1 MWFIPKQNQTM
12 EFNKESLEKRPLVD
26 LDDASLAIGNLGE
39 KPTREEFYTNYPFFK
54 HWKNE
59 TNSYALYPNGIN
71 IYIHIPFCIQICD
84 YCFYMKEL
92 IKSKSQVDIYIETL
106 RQEMKTASEALGLKR
121 RIVNSIY
128 IGGGTPSVLTEEQFN
143 KLMEALHKFHDIQNV
158 EFTFEAE
165 PGTFN
170 KNKLGWYK
178 NAGVNR
184 ISMGVQSFDDQII
197 KYSSRKHSA
206 SQAIKSVDMIKEM
219 GGFSINVD
227 LLSGLAGETMQTWT
241 DSLKIAVDQQVDML
255 TLYKMKTYANTVF
268 FKKGVRT
275 NEIKLPTDKEEL
287 QFMEIALDYI
297 SGTNYEPW
305 SSFAFTNNGYRHRYA
320 ENTWRGQDL
329 IAYGVSSFGKVGN
342 VNYQNINNMDTYTE
356 KVQKGL
362 FPLYRSYTLSQ
373 KDLMVKELLLCGARL
388 ASYSKQEFIQK
399 FGFDYFS
406 FIPETISE
414 LSAKGYITENR
425 NELTLTKQGML
436 FGDFV
441 GKVLAAGLKSKL
453 GEDNIGFSY

>member
-1 MWFIPKQNQTM
+1 MDLNTKLF
-12 EFNKESLEKRPLVD
+12 EGESVID
-26 LDDASLAIGNLGE
+26 LDNISLSIGDVKE

-59 TNSYALYPNGIN
+59 TNSYALHPGGIN

-92 IKSKSQVDIYIETL
+92 IKSKSHVDNYIETL
-106 RQEMKTASEALGLKR
+106 RLEMKSVSEALGLKK

-143 KLMEALHKFHDIQNV
+143 KLMEALHEFHEIKNV

-170 KNKLGWYK
+170 KNKLSWYK
-178 NAGVNR
+178 AAGVNR
-184 ISMGVQSFDDQII
+184 ISMGVQSFDDNII

-206 SQAIKSVDMIKEM
+206 MQAIKSVEMIKEL

-227 LLSGLAGETMQTWT
+227 LLSGLAGETMQTWV
-241 DSLKIAVDQQVDML
+241 DSLKIALNQNVDML
-255 TLYKMKTYANTVF
+255 TIYKMKTYANTVF

-275 NEIKLPTDKEEL
+275 NEIQLPSDTEEL
-287 QFMEIALDYI
+287 TYMGAALDLI
-297 SGTNYEPW
+297 SGTDYKPW
-305 SSFAFTNNGYRHRYA
+305 SSFAFSNNGYMHRYA

-329 IAYGVSSFGKVGN
+329 VAYGVSSFGKIGN
-342 VNYQNINNMDTYTE
+342 INYQNLNNMDLYTE
-356 KVQKGL
+356 RVSNSL
-362 FPLYRSYTLSQ
+362 FPLYRTYTLSH
-373 KDLMVKELLLCGARL
+373 KDLMVKELLLCAARL
-388 ASYSKQEFIQK
+388 TSYSKQEFINK
-399 FGFDYFS
+399 FGFDYFN
-406 FIPETISE
+406 FIPETIDE
-414 LSAKGYITENR
+414 LTLKGYITDNR
-425 NELTLTKQGML
+425 DELTLTRQGML

-441 GKVLAAGLKSKL
+441 GKVLASGLKSKL
-453 GEDNIGFSY
+453 GDDKIGFSY